1 MIGFLKGEVYKKKE
15 QSILLDVRD
24 VGYEVFLTVSDLS
37 QLKEKETA
45 FLFIHYKQKEDGTSL
60 FGFKTEETKEV
71 FEVLIDMNGIGP
83 KMGMAI
89 LSAMDQDMLI
99 ASIQR
104 EDINALTQIPGVGK
118 KTAQRMIV
126 ELQDKLN
133 HYVIDETMEFEIEL
147 ERGNRTALTDA
158 EEALIFLGYTKK
170 EIDHV
175 LQKLLKRD
183 KTYETDDLIKMA
195 LKELGK

>member
-1 MIGFLKGEVYKKKE
+1 MIGFLKGNVFKKKD

-24 VGYEVFLTVSDLS
+24 VGYEVFLTVSDLA
-37 QLKEKETA
+37 QLKKKETV

-60 FGFKTEETKEV
+60 FGFMSEETKDV

-89 LSAMDQDMLI
+89 LSALEKDMLI

-104 EDINALTQIPGVGK
+104 EDVFALTEIPGVGK

-133 HYVIDETMEFEIEL
+133 HYVIDETMELEMKIEK
-147 ERGNRTALTDA
+147 GNRTALTDA
-158 EEALIFLGYTKK
+158 EEALAFLGYSKK
-170 EIDHV
+170 EIDLV
-175 LQKLLKRD
+175 LQKLLKRNEN
-183 KTYETDDLIKMA
+183 YETDDLIKLA

>member
-1 MIGFLKGEVYKKKE
+1 MIGFLKGNVFKKKE

-24 VGYEVFLTVSDLS
+24 VGYEVFLTVSDLT
-37 QLKEKETA
+37 QLKENENVL
-45 FLFIHYKQKEDGTSL
+45 LFIHYKQKEDGTSL
-60 FGFKTEETKEV
+60 FGFMSEETKDV

-83 KMGMAI
+83 KMGMVI
-89 LSAMDQDMLI
+89 LSAMDKDMLI

-104 EDINALTQIPGVGK
+104 EDVFALTEIPGVGK

-133 HYVIDETMEFEIEL
+133 HYVIDDTMELEMKIEKD
-147 ERGNRTALTDA
+147 NRTALTDA
-158 EEALIFLGYTKK
+158 EEALIFLGYSKK
-170 EIDHV
+170 EIDQV
-175 LQKLLKRD
+175 LKKLLKRD
-183 KTYETDDLIKMA
+183 KTYETDDLIKLA